1 MTEIRHSNDVKFRP
15 AQERDFERIGDKLT
29 NFTRKSGGPDDYSQ
43 LSTYFMALSK
53 GGEIVG
59 EAILSQVQEWG
70 SANLD
75 LLHVDESQRGKG
87 VGKNLLSTVEEFA
100 KRNGSLF
107 IRLTTPEFQG
117 VGFYEKCGY
126 TEQGE
131 RMPTRVSIDGKPQ
144 FEATYTK
151 KL

>member
-1 MTEIRHSNDVKFRP
+1 MRESDYGGKVRFRP

-29 NFTRKSGGPDDYSQ
+29 NFTQKRGGPDYTP
-43 LSTYFMALSK
+43 LSTYFMALSA
-53 GGEIVG
+53 GEIVG
-59 EAILSQVQEWG
+59 EAILTQVQEWG
-70 SANLD
+70 TANLD
-75 LLHVDESQRGKG
+75 LLHVAEDRRGQG
-87 VGKNLLSTVEEFA
+87 VGRNLLSAVEDFA
-100 KRNGSLF
+100 RSNGSLF

-131 RMPTRVSIDGKPQ
+131 RMPTCVTLEGRRQ
-144 FEATYTK
+144 MEATYTK